1 MGRGWKILIGVGV
14 LAVLLTVNTLLIDG
28 ETKSAEATEPGGR
41 ILALDG
47 GDVQVVD
54 RGPRHGSPIV
64 LLHCYTCAIDWWDR
78 MMPLL
83 ERRHRVVAIDMLGFG
98 GAEKPGSGYSMTD
111 QAALVDE
118 ALSRLGVDDATVV
131 GHSMGGTVATALSEI
146 PGGPV
151 ARLVD
156 IDQAPNNDDYEKEGL
171 PFTAK
176 LAFMPVL
183 GPTLWRILPDAS
195 IEEGLEKAFAPDHD
209 VPDAFIEDF
218 RRQTYTSFDDAA
230 QAETDFLDE
239 ESLDS
244 RLRGSG
250 IPVLAI
256 FGAEEQLYEPEKA
269 LAAFVALP
277 GAETALVQGA
287 GHSPNVER
295 PSRTA
300 ALVLG
305 FAAGDTPGG
314 PTARHRVQNGVQT
327 ENPVRPRP

>member
-1 MGRGWKILIGVGV
+1 MRRGWKILIGVVGV
-14 LAVLLTVNTLLIDG
+14 LAVLLTVNALLVDG
-28 ETKSAEATEPGGR
+28 ETKSAEVTEPGGR
-41 ILALDG
+41 ILELDG

-54 RGPRHGSPIV
+54 RGPRDGSPIV

-118 ALSRLGVDDATVV
+118 ALSRLRVDDATVV
-131 GHSMGGTVATALSEI
+131 GHSMGGTIGTALSEV
-146 PGGPV
+146 PDNPV
-151 ARLVD
+151 ARFVD

-171 PFTAK
+171 PFTAA
-176 LAFMPVL
+176 LAYIPVV
-183 GPTLWRILPDAS
+183 GPALWRTMPDFA
-195 IEEGLEKAFAPDHD
+195 IEDGLSKAFAPGHD
-209 VPDAFIEDF
+209 VPGAFVEDF
-218 RRQTYTSFDDAA
+218 RRQTYTSFDEAG

-239 ESLDS
+239 EPLDS

-250 IPVLAI
+250 VPVLAI
-256 FGAEEQLYEPEKA
+256 FGAEEQLYDPEKA
-269 LAAFVALP
+269 LAAYGALP

-287 GHSPNVER
+287 GHSPNVEK
-295 PSRTA
+295 PAQTA

-305 FAAGDTPGG
+305 FADGG
-314 PTARHRVQNGVQT
+314 AARHRVQKAVQN
-327 ENPVRPRP
+327 EKPVRPRP

>member
-1 MGRGWKILIGVGV
+1 V
-14 LAVLLTVNTLLIDG
+14 
-28 ETKSAEATEPGGR
+28 TEPGGR
-41 ILALDG
+41 ILELDG

-54 RGPRHGSPIV
+54 RGPRDGSPIV
-64 LLHCYTCAIDWWDR
+64 LLHCYTCAIDWWDG

-118 ALSRLGVDDATVV
+118 ALSRLGVDEATVV
-131 GHSMGGTVATALSEI
+131 GHSMGGTIATALSEI
-146 PGGPV
+146 PGSPV

-171 PFTAK
+171 PLTAK
-176 LAFMPVL
+176 LAYMPVI
-183 GPTLWRILPDAS
+183 GPALWRILPDAS
-195 IEEGLEKAFAPDHD
+195 IEEGLEKAFAPGHD

-218 RRQTYTSFDDAA
+218 RRQTYTSFDEAG

-239 ESLDS
+239 EPLDS

-250 IPVLAI
+250 VPVLAI

-269 LAAFVALP
+269 LAAFGRLP
-277 GAETALVQGA
+277 GAVTVLIEGA

-295 PSRTA
+295 PAQTA
-300 ALVLG
+300 KNVLD
-305 FAAGDTPGG
+305 FAEGSVRPG
-314 PTARHRVQNGVQT
+314 HSVQAILQN

>member
-1 MGRGWKILIGVGV
+1 MGRGWKILIGVLGV
-14 LAVLLTVNTLLIDG
+14 LAVLLAVNALLIDG
-28 ETKSAEATEPGGR
+28 ETKSAEVTEPGGR
-41 ILALDG
+41 ILELDG

-54 RGPRHGSPIV
+54 RGPRDGSPIV
-64 LLHCYTCAIDWWDR
+64 LLHCYTCAIDWWDG

-118 ALSRLGVDDATVV
+118 ALARLGVEDATVV

-146 PGGPV
+146 PGSPV

-156 IDQAPNNDDYEKEGL
+156 IDQAPNNDDYENEGL

-176 LAFMPVL
+176 LAFTPVI
-183 GPTLWRILPDAS
+183 GPALWRVIPDAS
-195 IEEGLEKAFAPDHD
+195 IEEGLEKAFAPGYD
-209 VPDAFIEDF
+209 VPDAFVEDF
-218 RRQTYTSFDDAA
+218 KRQTYTSFDDAA

-239 ESLDS
+239 EPLDS
-244 RLRGSG
+244 RLRDAG

-269 LAAFVALP
+269 LAAYAALP
-277 GAETALVQGA
+277 DAETALVQGA
-287 GHSPNVER
+287 GHSPNVEK
-295 PSRTA
+295 PAQTA
-300 ALVLG
+300 ALVLR
-305 FAAGDTPGG
+305 FASGAGLL
-314 PTARHRVQNGVQT
+314 RHEVQNGVQNQ
-327 ENPVRPRP
+327 NPVRPRP

>member
-1 MGRGWKILIGVGV
+1 MGRGWKILIGVAGV
-14 LAVLLTVNTLLIDG
+14 LVVLLAVNALLVDG

-41 ILALDG
+41 ILELDG

-54 RGPRHGSPIV
+54 RGPRDGSPIV
-64 LLHCYTCAIDWWDR
+64 LLHCYTCAIDWWDP

-118 ALSRLGVDDATVV
+118 ALSRLEVEDATVV

-146 PGGPV
+146 PGSPV

-156 IDQAPNNDDYEKEGL
+156 VDQAPNNDDYEKDDL

-176 LAFMPVL
+176 LAYMPVV
-183 GPTLWRILPDAS
+183 GPALWRVLPDAS
-195 IEEGLEKAFAPDHD
+195 IEEGLEKAFAPGHD

-218 RRQTYTSFDDAA
+218 RRQTYTSFDNAG

-239 ESLDS
+239 EPLDS

-250 IPVLAI
+250 VPVLAI

-269 LAAFVALP
+269 LAAFAALP
-277 GAETALVQGA
+277 GAQTALVKGA
-287 GHSPNVER
+287 GHSPNVEK
-295 PSRTA
+295 PAQTA
-300 ALVLG
+300 ALVLR
-305 FAAGDTPGG
+305 FASGAELL
-314 PTARHRVQNGVQT
+314 RHEVQNGVQNP
-327 ENPVRPRP
+327 NPVRPRP

>member
-1 MGRGWKILIGVGV
+1 MGRGWKILVGVVGV
-14 LAVLLTVNTLLIDG
+14 LAVLLAVNTLVVDG
-28 ETKSAEATEPGGR
+28 ETKSAEVTEPGGR
-41 ILALDG
+41 ILELDG

-54 RGPRHGSPIV
+54 HGPRDGSPIV
-64 LLHCYTCAIDWWDR
+64 LLHCYTCAIDWWDG

-111 QAALVDE
+111 QAALVGE
-118 ALSRLGVDDATVV
+118 ALSRLGVEDATVV
-131 GHSMGGTVATALSEI
+131 GHSMGGTVAVALSEI
-146 PGGPV
+146 PHSPV

-176 LAFMPVL
+176 LAYTPVI
-183 GPTLWRILPDAS
+183 GPALWRVLPDAS
-195 IEEGLEKAFAPDHD
+195 IEEGLEKAFAPGHD

-244 RLRGSG
+244 RLRDSG

-269 LAAFVALP
+269 LAALGTLP

-295 PSRTA
+295 PARTA
-300 ALVLG
+300 ALVLD
-305 FAAGDTPGG
+305 FAAPERG
-314 PTARHRVQNGVQT
+314 ARHEVQNGLQN
-327 ENPVRPRP
+327 EKPVRPRP

>member
-1 MGRGWKILIGVGV
+1 MGRGWKILIGVVGV
-14 LAVLLTVNTLLIDG
+14 LAVLLAVNALLIDG
-28 ETKSAEATEPGGR
+28 ETKSAEVTEPGGR
-41 ILALDG
+41 ILELDG

-54 RGPRHGSPIV
+54 RGPRDGSPIV

-83 ERRHRVVAIDMLGFG
+83 EREHRVVAIDMLGFG

-118 ALSRLGVDDATVV
+118 ALSQLGVEDATVV
-131 GHSMGGTVATALSEI
+131 GHSMGGTVATALSQI
-146 PGGPV
+146 PGSPV

-156 IDQAPNNDDYEKEGL
+156 IDQAPNNDDFEKDGL

-176 LAFMPVL
+176 LAFTPVI
-183 GPTLWRILPDAS
+183 GPALWRILPDVS
-195 IEEGLEKAFAPDHD
+195 IEEGLEKAFAPGYD

-250 IPVLAI
+250 VPVLAI

-269 LAAFVALP
+269 LAALGALP

-295 PSRTA
+295 PARTA

-305 FAAGDTPGG
+305 FAAAERG
-314 PTARHRVQNGVQT
+314 ARHGVQNDLQN
-327 ENPVRPRP
+327 EQPVRPRP